1 MFYFI
6 PVLILTLRLFWYILW
21 YNHKGGIM
29 TKAKLFQN
37 GRSQA
42 VRLPKE
48 FRFDSNEDEVII
60 KKLGKAVVLI
70 SKSELK
76 NVFLGSLAKFPDD
89 FGAERNP
96 VKPKRDFFP

>member
-1 MFYFI
+1 
-6 PVLILTLRLFWYILW
+6 
-21 YNHKGGIM
+21 M
-29 TKAKLFQN
+29 TTAKIFQN

-48 FRFDSNEDEVII
+48 YRFGSNENEVVI

-89 FGAERNP
+89 FDIERKS
-96 VKPKRDFFP
+96 VKSSREIAL

>member
-1 MFYFI
+1 
-6 PVLILTLRLFWYILW
+6 
-21 YNHKGGIM
+21 M
-29 TKAKLFQN
+29 TTAKLFQN

-48 FRFDSNEDEVII
+48 YRFENDEDEVII

-76 NVFLGSLAKFPDD
+76 EVFLGSLSKFPDD
-89 FGAERNP
+89 FSVERNH
-96 VKPKRDFFP
+96 VSSKREIVL